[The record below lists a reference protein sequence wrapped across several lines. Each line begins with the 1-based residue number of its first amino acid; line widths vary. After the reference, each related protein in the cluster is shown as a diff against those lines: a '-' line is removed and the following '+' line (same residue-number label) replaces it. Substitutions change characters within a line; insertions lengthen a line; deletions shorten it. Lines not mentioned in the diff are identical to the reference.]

1 MSFFEMIRESAKG
14 LKKVKVL
21 TGSALLIAIHVI
33 IDFARIIVSNVF
45 EISFS
50 FIAIAMA
57 GMFYGPVTAAIIGAA
72 ADTIAYLIKPSGFFF
87 PGFTLNMAVMGFIY
101 GMFLYKKR
109 ITLKRVALAVLVE
122 SVVINLIMT
131 PIWLNIM
138 YGNELF
144 AVVRVVKTAVQYP
157 ANVALCYIVC
167 KNMTAVR
174 NRIAN

>member
-1 MSFFEMIRESAKG
+1 MSFSENIRESAKG
-14 LKKVKVL
+14 LKKVRVL
-21 TGSALLIAIHVI
+21 TGSALLIAIDVI
-33 IDFARIIVSNVF
+33 IDFARIVVSNIF

-50 FIAIAMA
+50 FLAIAMA
-57 GMFYGPVTAAIIGAA
+57 GMFYGPVVAAVVGAA
-72 ADTIAYLIKPSGFFF
+72 ADIIAYVIKPSGFFF

-101 GMFLYKKR
+101 GMFFYKKK

-122 SVVINLIMT
+122 SIVINLVLT

-157 ANVALCYIVC
+157 ANVALCYVVC
-167 KNMTAVR
+167 KNLTAVR
-174 NRIAN
+174 NRISH

>member
-1 MSFFEMIRESAKG
+1 MSFLENIRESAKG
-14 LKKVKVL
+14 LKKVRVL
-21 TGSALLIAIHVI
+21 TGSALLIAIDVI
-33 IDFARIIVSNVF
+33 IDFARIVVSNIF

-50 FIAIAMA
+50 FLAIAMA
-57 GMFYGPVTAAIIGAA
+57 GMFYGPVVAAVVGAA
-72 ADTIAYLIKPSGFFF
+72 ADIIAYVIKPSGFFF

-101 GMFLYKKR
+101 GMFFYKKK

-122 SVVINLIMT
+122 SVVINLVLT

-157 ANVALCYIVC
+157 ANVALCYVVC
-167 KNMTAVR
+167 KNLTAVR
-174 NRIAN
+174 NRISH